1 MKKVLFFLLL
11 LACNRGYTQLSVVT
25 GYDYIGR
32 NTFHTGLAADIDISE
47 HWGAL
52 LTTGVHLTGYEGS
65 TRGIFEATG
74 AISYNRIF
82 AGATCTP
89 YSVIPKIGVG
99 QKDLYLYVGYAIPT
113 KDHSPLDKGVAVG
126 VNINPLYILML
137 PLALIIG
144 DPLK

>member
-52 LTTGVHLTGYEGS
+52 LTTGCILL
-65 TRGIFEATG
+65 AM
-74 AISYNRIF
+74 
-82 AGATCTP
+82 
-89 YSVIPKIGVG
+89 
-99 QKDLYLYVGYAIPT
+99 
-113 KDHSPLDKGVAVG
+113 KGVHEVS
-126 VNINPLYILML
+126 
-137 PLALIIG
+137 
-144 DPLK
+144 LKLQGL